1 MAIPWTC
8 SSWSPTVHRKSI
20 NTFQTSSH
28 CHVRM
33 QFKFQRLIHLHV
45 ALLSIKYDFRLI
57 SYTMNCTITPKR
69 THFSVKRKI
78 EDVLEFPFRQ
88 QKDSTIVPWFA
99 SRYFNISLPS
109 LATSRSIWSN
119 ANKKATFLLSF
130 FGFSTT
136 PHLRLGSAR
145 SAFQSGGSQRLFSC
159 LQSLILRNGGRISAS
174 RRI

>member
-99 SRYFNISLPS
+99 SRYFIISLPS
-109 LATSRSIWSN
+109 LATSRSIWS
-119 ANKKATFLLSF
+119 KLTRR
-130 FGFSTT
+130 
-136 PHLRLGSAR
+136 PR
-145 SAFQSGGSQRLFSC
+145 SCWASLAFQQPPTSDLDRLDLRSSQVDPK
-159 LQSLILRNGGRISAS
+159 GYS
-174 RRI
+174 RAYNHWS